1 MSLPY
6 SDFTRGGTHQAP
18 LRAGGLK
25 MATTICYEDGY
36 GSSQLPALSEADTL
50 VNVTN
55 DAWFGHGSAR
65 HQHFQLARMRAMEAQ
80 RYMIRA
86 ANDGISGVIGPHG
99 EIVARAPEFQ
109 RFLLHSVVTPRTGL
123 TLYARVGNWLVIS
136 LATLGIALAVAMK
149 MRARR
154 IRSTLR
160 TRNLG

>member
-1 MSLPY
+1 
-6 SDFTRGGTHQAP
+6 
-18 LRAGGLK
+18 
-25 MATTICYEDGY
+25 CYEDGY
-36 GSSQLPALSEADTL
+36 GSSQLAALREADTL

-65 HQHFQLARMRAMEAQ
+65 HQHFQLARMRAMETQ

-109 RFLLHSVVTPRTGL
+109 RFLLHSTVTPRTGL

-136 LATLGIALAVAMK
+136 LATLAIAISVAMQSV
-149 MRARR
+149 ATRR
-154 IRSTLR
+154 RSTLR
-160 TRNLG
+160 ARNLG